1 MHFSITDFLADI
13 VENSINAGSQQTQV
27 SIIQDERNVT
37 MTVVDTG
44 KGMTEEEL
52 SRARDPFTTDGKK
65 HPGRKVG
72 LGIPF
77 LVQALAM
84 TDGDF
89 DIRSCPG
96 KGTTVR
102 FRFDLHHLDTPPL
115 GNLSQT
121 FRQIL
126 TLPGDHELVID
137 RSINGESY
145 RVSRSEV
152 IETLGE
158 IESVGSQN
166 LLLTYLA
173 SLEENGEF

>member
-13 VENSINAGSQQTQV
+13 VENSINAGSQFTQV
-27 SIIQDERNVT
+27 SVIQDEGNIT
-37 MTVVDTG
+37 MMVVDTG

-77 LVQALAM
+77 LVQATAM
-84 TDGDF
+84 TNGDF
-89 DIRSCPG
+89 DIHSCPG
-96 KGTTVR
+96 KGTTVS
-102 FRFDLHHLDTPPL
+102 FRFDLQHLDTPPL
-115 GNLSQT
+115 GNLSET

-126 TLPGDHELVID
+126 TMPGNYEMIID
-137 RSINGESY
+137 RTKDKDSY
-145 RVSRSEV
+145 HVSRSEM

-158 IESVGSQN
+158 IESAGSQN
-166 LLLTYLA
+166 LLSTYLE
-173 SLEENGEF
+173 SLEENRES